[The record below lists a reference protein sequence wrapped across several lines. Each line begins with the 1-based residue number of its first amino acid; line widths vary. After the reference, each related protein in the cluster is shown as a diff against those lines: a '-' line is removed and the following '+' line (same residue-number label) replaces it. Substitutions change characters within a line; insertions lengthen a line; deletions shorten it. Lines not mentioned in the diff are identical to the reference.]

1 MTETRPSEVRPSDP
15 SLVLD
20 FAGEIFQVEPGETF
34 IIGRQGQLALD
45 DNPYL
50 HRRFIVLS
58 FRDGL
63 WWVANTGTR
72 LPVIVSDSHGLMR
85 SVLAPGASLPI
96 VFPEVLVTFT
106 AGPTAYEIQIE
117 CAVDGFF
124 TPAHRVDDI
133 AGDTTVGPNRFT
145 PSQRLLMLALAE
157 PVLRRA
163 GTGASEIPASADAA
177 RRLGW
182 NLTRFNRKLDNVCD
196 KLTTAGVKGLRG
208 DSEDQATNRR
218 AALVEYAVS
227 TLLVRIDDLPL
238 LDAERAANR
247 RDVPASAPTGTV
259 RVPSGRLT

>member
-1 MTETRPSEVRPSDP
+1 MTAIRPSDTRVGDP

-20 FAGEIFQVEPGETF
+20 FAGEIFQVVPDETF

-96 VFPEVLVTFT
+96 VFPEVLLTFT

-124 TPAHRVDDI
+124 TPAHRVDDV
-133 AGDTTVGPNRFT
+133 AGDTTVGPSRFT

-227 TLLVRIDDLPL
+227 TLLVRIDDMPL

-247 RDVPASAPTGTV
+247 RDVSVSAPTGTV
-259 RVPSGRLT
+259 RVPSGRLS